1 MTYGRINESL
11 TITLPLLVIVLYSG
25 SYIVKIN
32 DRGGNPIIEG
42 VKLK

>member
-25 SYIVKIN
+25 NYIVRIN
-32 DRGGNPIIEG
+32 DRGGDPIFER